1 MSIWGMWGYIGI
13 IIGLVALLAVFFVVM
28 GILFPARKSEGE
40 KEASSS
46 RREPAPTRG
55 KRAA

>member
-28 GILFPARKSEGE
+28 EILYRAPKTAGQN
-40 KEASSS
+40 EASAEQ
-46 RREPAPTRG
+46 RKPAPPRG

>member
-28 GILFPARKSEGE
+28 EILFPTRKSEGQ
-40 KEASSS
+40 KEASRS
-46 RREPAPTRG
+46 RREPAPPRG

>member
-1 MSIWGMWGYIGI
+1 MWGYIGI

-28 GILFPARKSEGE
+28 EILYRAPKTAGQN
-40 KEASSS
+40 EASAEQ
-46 RREPAPTRG
+46 RKPAPPRR